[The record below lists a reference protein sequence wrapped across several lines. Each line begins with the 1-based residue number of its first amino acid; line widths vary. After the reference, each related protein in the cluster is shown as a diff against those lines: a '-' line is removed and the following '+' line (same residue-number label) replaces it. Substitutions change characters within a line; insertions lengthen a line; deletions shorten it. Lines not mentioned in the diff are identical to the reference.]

1 MKLRVHCAEVL
12 GTPILGDYRYGW
24 QAHRKLKHLHL
35 PRSASDIV
43 SERVSKEDPFGLGL
57 GNGSVSDKQPH
68 LHLHCKEMVLP
79 NISLALQRAQ
89 QVSDSNLADVET
101 IKLVAPL
108 PPHMQRTWDHL
119 NS

>member
-1 MKLRVHCAEVL
+1 MLDGNVELYGPYVVEGKELLSPRTDKENEKLKRLRVHCAEVL

-43 SERVSKEDPFGLGL
+43 SERVSKEDPFGLG
-57 GNGSVSDKQPH
+57 NGSVSDKQPH

-79 NISLALQRAQ
+79 NISLALQ
-89 QVSDSNLADVET
+89 L
-101 IKLVAPL
+101 
-108 PPHMQRTWDHL
+108 
-119 NS
+119 